1 MQRRCYDRHTVMS
14 DPSHSPLMDGW
25 MDGWMERF
33 DAKEVLR
40 QAHSHE

>member
-25 MDGWMERF
+25 MERF